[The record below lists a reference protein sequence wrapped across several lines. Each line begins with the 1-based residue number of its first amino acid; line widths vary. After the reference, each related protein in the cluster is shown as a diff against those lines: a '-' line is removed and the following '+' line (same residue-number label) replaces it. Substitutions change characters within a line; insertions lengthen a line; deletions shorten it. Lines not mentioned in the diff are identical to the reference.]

1 MKITPIEIRQ
11 KEFMKAFRGYE
22 KEEVDAFLM
31 SLSKE
36 WERIMEE
43 NRELGKKFE
52 VAEKEIVRLR
62 ELEATLYRTLKSAE
76 DTGTNIIGHASK
88 TAELHMRQSQMDAEA
103 LLNEARS
110 KARSKVEEA
119 EEKAKDILDQLN
131 DEIHS
136 IEKNYYFI
144 QNQKEMLLRE
154 IKNLLDSTNERI
166 SRISTGDNKSMEAKL
181 NEFKKQLLNQSES
194 TQEENKIREQE
205 ARKEN
210 NNTQEN
216 NASFFDSIQ

>member
-11 KEFMKAFRGYE
+11 KEFVKAFRGYE

-36 WERIMEE
+36 WERIVEE
-43 NRELGKKFE
+43 NRELAKKFE
-52 VAEKEIVRLR
+52 QAEREIIRLR
-62 ELEATLYRTLKSAE
+62 EVEGTLYRTLKSAE

-88 TAELHMRQSQMDAEA
+88 TAELHMRQSQLDAEA
-103 LLNEARS
+103 LMNEARS
-110 KARSKVEEA
+110 KARSKIEEA
-119 EEKAKDILDQLN
+119 EEKAKDIIDQLN

-154 IKNLLDSTNERI
+154 IKNLLDSTNEKI
-166 SRISTGDNKSMEAKL
+166 SRISTGDSKTMEAKL
-181 NEFKKQLLNQSES
+181 NEFKRQLQNQVEIHP
-194 TQEENKIREQE
+194 ENKKGEEGKRQHD
-205 ARKEN
+205 N
-210 NNTQEN
+210 NPNEN

>member
-11 KEFMKAFRGYE
+11 KEFVKAFRGYE
-22 KEEVDAFLM
+22 KEEVDAFLI

-36 WERIMEE
+36 WERIVEE
-43 NRELGKKFE
+43 NRDLGKKFE
-52 VAEKEIVRLR
+52 MAEKEIMRLR
-62 ELEATLYRTLKSAE
+62 EVEGTLYRTLKSAE

-88 TAELHMRQSQMDAEA
+88 TAELHMKQSQMDAEA

-131 DEIHS
+131 DEIRL

-166 SRISTGDNKSMEAKL
+166 SRISTGDSKSMEDKL
-181 NEFKKQLLNQSES
+181 NEFKKQLLNQAESNAGENKAASQESKKEDSNTSES
-194 TQEENKIREQE
+194 
-205 ARKEN
+205 
-210 NNTQEN
+210 

>member
-11 KEFMKAFRGYE
+11 KEFVKAFRGYE
-22 KEEVDAFLM
+22 KEEVDAFLI

-52 VAEKEIVRLR
+52 LAEREIFRLR
-62 ELEATLYRTLKSAE
+62 EVEGTLYRTLKSAE

-88 TAELHMRQSQMDAEA
+88 TAELHMKQSQMDAEA

-110 KARSKVEEA
+110 KARSKIEEA
-119 EEKAKDILDQLN
+119 EEKAKEIIDKLN

-136 IEKNYYFI
+136 IEKNYYFL

-154 IKNLLDSTNERI
+154 IKNILDSTNEKI
-166 SRISTGDNKSMEAKL
+166 SRIPTGDNRSMEAKL
-181 NEFKKQLLNQSES
+181 NEFRKHLQHQSDREVQDERMDGDMRKK
-194 TQEENKIREQE
+194 EEKN
-205 ARKEN
+205 AN
-210 NNTQEN
+210 NN